1 VDHLALPVRDVER
14 SRVFYEKYFGFD
26 AGRPQE
32 YDDGVLMLRNAEG
45 FDLALEP
52 VKSKPAAPPSLHF
65 GIRFVGAR
73 RVYDLEARLV
83 ADGVPIVDTV
93 DDPGYVSV
101 KCRDPDGYVVEA
113 YWEPARRS

>member
-1 VDHLALPVRDVER
+1 VNHLALPVRDPQR

-26 AGRPQE
+26 AGRPQD
-32 YDDGVLMLRNAEG
+32 DDGALVLRNADG

-52 VKSKPAAPPSLHF
+52 AKRKPVVPPALHF

-83 ADGVPIVDTV
+83 ADGVEIVATT

-101 KCRDPDGYVVEA
+101 KCADPDGYVVEA
-113 YWEPARRS
+113 YWEPARRA

>member
-14 SRVFYEKYFGFD
+14 SRAFYEKYFGFD
-26 AGRPQE
+26 GGRPQDE
-32 YDDGVLMLRNAEG
+32 GGALVIRNAVG

-52 VKSKPAAPPSLHF
+52 VKSKPVVPPLLHF

-83 ADGVPIVDTV
+83 SDGVPIVATT

-101 KCRDPDGYVVEA
+101 KCQDPDGYVVEA
-113 YWEPARRS
+113 YWEPARRA

>member
-1 VDHLALPVRDVER
+1 VNHLALPVSDPER

-32 YDDGVLMLRNAEG
+32 SDDGALVLRNAEG
-45 FDLALEP
+45 FDLALHRI
-52 VKSKPAAPPSLHF
+52 KGKAAIPPHLHF

-73 RVYDLEARLV
+73 RVYDLEQRLV
-83 ADGVPIVDTV
+83 ADGVPIVATV

-101 KCRDPDGYVVEA
+101 QCQDPDGWVVEG
-113 YWEPARRS
+113 YWEPARRA